1 MLGENRKLNSSFFSY
16 TIAIDFTQLY
26 PSSISLTEIGS
37 SFNSCINF
45 FGCVCVCV
53 IFFASCMQ
61 LYDVVVA
68 NHVEL
73 LNQQPLL
80 CHRLYGYAADH
91 VYTTRRQT
99 VVVLKLE
106 CGMHIFVLK

>member
-1 MLGENRKLNSSFFSY
+1 M
-16 TIAIDFTQLY
+16 
-26 PSSISLTEIGS
+26 
-37 SFNSCINF
+37 
-45 FGCVCVCV
+45 CVCV

-91 VYTTRRQT
+91 VYMYMQADSSSFEVGMWNAYFCFEMTRK
-99 VVVLKLE
+99 V
-106 CGMHIFVLK
+106 